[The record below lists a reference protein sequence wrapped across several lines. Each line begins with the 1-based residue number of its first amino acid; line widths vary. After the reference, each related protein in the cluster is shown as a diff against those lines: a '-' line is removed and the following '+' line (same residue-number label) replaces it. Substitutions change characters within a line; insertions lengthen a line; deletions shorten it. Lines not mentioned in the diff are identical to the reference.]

1 MDTQWDNLTKKIA
14 AVSLIVLFLYTI
26 HLSQSILAF
35 LVIAGLIAFLLAPMV
50 TFFSQKLRFPKA
62 LAIIVAYILLILIVL
77 LIPIIL
83 IPAMTSAIQDINID
97 VIALARQTLDWS
109 KTTLETYRY
118 IKLYNIFYDLS
129 PVVDPALEMLEDI
142 SPTTF
147 VPSLDTI
154 IASIPTTLQFTWGIA
169 SNVVGRLSASL
180 LAVVLT
186 LLYSI
191 YLTADGGD
199 FVKSL
204 INLAPEAYQPEFSEL
219 SRRIKAIW
227 AAYFRGQFVLGLIIG
242 VLTWVIGMIIGLP
255 GALALGVIA
264 GVFEILP
271 NLGPILAAIP
281 ALLIALI
288 QGSSTLDVSNLTFML
303 IVMGAYVLIQQLE
316 NNLIV
321 PKVLGDAVELH
332 PLFIMI
338 GVVVGATTAGILG
351 ALIAAPTIATARVLI
366 AYTYAKILNANPF
379 PPGTNGTH
387 HQPAFSAQL
396 AWLGRQVQAL
406 PARFRKKI

>member
-14 AVSLIVLFLYTI
+14 AVILIILFLYI
-26 HLSQSILAF
+26 INLSQSILAF
-35 LVIAGLIAFLLAPMV
+35 LVIAGLIAFLLAPIV
-50 TFFSQKLRFPKA
+50 SFFSQKLRFPKA
-62 LAIIVAYILLILIVL
+62 LAIIVAYILLLLIILLVPLL
-77 LIPIIL
+77 LIPAI
-83 IPAMTSAIQDINID
+83 ASAVKDINVD
-97 VIALARQTLDWS
+97 VIALAGQTIDWA
-109 KTTLETYRY
+109 KNTLEAYRY

-129 PVVDPALEMLEDI
+129 PAVDPALKMLDDL
-142 SPTTF
+142 SPSTF

-154 IASIPTTLQFTWGIA
+154 IASIPSTIQLTWGIA
-169 SNVVGRLSASL
+169 SNVLGTLSASL

-199 FVKSL
+199 FVRSL
-204 INLAPEAYQPEFSEL
+204 INLAPEAYRPEFSEL
-219 SRRIKAIW
+219 SRRVKAIW

-281 ALLIALI
+281 ALLIALV
-288 QGSSTLDVSNLTFML
+288 QGSSVLDVNNFTFML

-366 AYTYAKILNANPF
+366 AYTYAKILNADPF
-379 PPGTNGTH
+379 PPGSSGVH
-387 HQPAFSAQL
+387 HPPAFSAQL
-396 AWLGRQVQAL
+396 AWLGRQLQAL
-406 PARFRKKI
+406 PARFHKKI